1 MKMPRTVCLIAAPL
15 VLILGQAGFLLASE
29 ETPKRFD
36 FDRYSG
42 MLNRSPFAVAT
53 AVVAAAPTPNFAKDL
68 YIANAAR
75 LPEGDLVTIQSAT
88 DRNFKEY
95 ISSKKPNDHGYA
107 ISNLEWSDVPGRTKA
122 TISKDGQSGQVTFNQ
137 ALIAVAPPAPGA
149 PGPPGMAPS
158 AQAAPMPA
166 YVPPKQPS
174 VPGVVTPPPAH
185 VRGVIQRNPSANMPP
200 RPNQSQSDDQ

>member
-1 MKMPRTVCLIAAPL
+1 MKMPRTVCLMAAPL
-15 VLILGQAGFLLASE
+15 VLILSQASFLLASE

-53 AVVAAAPTPNFAKDL
+53 AVTPVTPPPNFAKDL

-95 ISSKKPNDHGYA
+95 ISSNKPNDHGYS

-137 ALIAVAPPAPGA
+137 ALIAQAPPAPAA
-149 PGPPGMAPS
+149 PGPPSMAPP

-185 VRGVIQRNPSANMPP
+185 VRGVIQRNPNANLPP
-200 RPNQSQSDDQ
+200 RPNQNQSDDQ

>member
-1 MKMPRTVCLIAAPL
+1 MKMPRTLCLMAAPL
-15 VLILGQAGFLLASE
+15 VLIFSQASFLLASE

-95 ISSKKPNDHGYA
+95 ISSKKPN
-107 ISNLEWSDVPGRTKA
+107 
-122 TISKDGQSGQVTFNQ
+122 
-137 ALIAVAPPAPGA
+137 
-149 PGPPGMAPS
+149 
-158 AQAAPMPA
+158 
-166 YVPPKQPS
+166 
-174 VPGVVTPPPAH
+174 
-185 VRGVIQRNPSANMPP
+185 
-200 RPNQSQSDDQ
+200 